1 MRHLLPLL
9 PLTLLLTACPK
20 PPPDP
25 VPADCKKPGQACADD
40 TKPEAPP
47 PIGTNPPAPK

>member
-1 MRHLLPLL
+1 MKRHRILIALLSL
-9 PLTLLLTACPK
+9 AGCPK

-40 TKPEAPP
+40 PKPEAPP